1 MSNEDQA
8 ASEYLVVVNLEEQ
21 YSIWPQGRAL
31 PSGWRAVG
39 KVGSKEQCL
48 AYIDETWVDMRP
60 LSVRKF
66 LEAKLAPASPV
77 KPADEPTAP
86 PLLDLLAREQPV
98 ELLPSAGEE
107 APAAA
112 LRHAHESGWAYIRF
126 PETDTR
132 LGFKVDA
139 APARASDPSNPAL
152 PVVLRGELTLNF
164 QRVAIE
170 CSFTGSSLAGR
181 GRLSALPASP

>member
-1 MSNEDQA
+1 MSNQDQA
-8 ASEYLVVVNLEEQ
+8 ASDYLVVVNHEEQ
-21 YSIWPQGRAL
+21 YSIWPQGRDL
-31 PSGWRAVG
+31 PSGWAAEG

-48 AYIDETWVDMRP
+48 AHIEEAWVDMRP

-66 LEAKLAPASPV
+66 LEANLAPAAVVTPV
-77 KPADEPTAP
+77 AEPAGS
-86 PLLDLLAREQPV
+86 PLLELLAREQPV

-107 APAAA
+107 VPASA

-132 LGFKVDA
+132 LGFKIEATRDQ
-139 APARASDPSNPAL
+139 ASTPSNPDF

-164 QRVAIE
+164 QRVVIE
-170 CSFTGSSLAGR
+170 CSFSDSSLAGR
-181 GRLSALPASP
+181 GRLSALSPSP